1 MSINSGMGLGGGTPP
16 LVDEGESKTERESK
30 TLNEQDDKR
39 NGPINQVGQN
49 ALSGIGGGGGATPL
63 SSSLSLEN
71 IPVPEAKKSDAL
83 TDRAT
88 HLRRQ
93 FYSHPIFLGV
103 VGAAGMVFFGIG
115 PILAMKHIMYT
126 YPGKLEEINKLS
138 PYLSAISEYME
149 THQLDPKKVAG
160 DTSFYAFWLEQ
171 QRLDNLKETT
181 AQAEPNFRKE
191 LADKESELKTL
202 NEPVVGLVLEN
213 RDAPDKKAAIEK
225 RISEIKSSLAALP
238 SLASIEQQLKQNRSD
253 LDAYSAKL
261 KLPTPGTPTPPVP

>member
-1 MSINSGMGLGGGTPP
+1 ML
-16 LVDEGESKTERESK
+16 
-30 TLNEQDDKR
+30 
-39 NGPINQVGQN
+39 
-49 ALSGIGGGGGATPL
+49 
-63 SSSLSLEN
+63 
-71 IPVPEAKKSDAL
+71 
-83 TDRAT
+83 
-88 HLRRQ
+88 
-93 FYSHPIFLGV
+93 
-103 VGAAGMVFFGIG
+103 FFGIG

-126 YPGKLEEINKLS
+126 YPGKLEEIHKLS

-238 SLASIEQQLKQNRSD
+238 SLVSIDQQLKQNRSD

-261 KLPTPGTPTPPVP
+261 KLPTPGTPTPPAP